1 MKNVHKERVFMYLF
15 QKIYKFMKIQI
26 LIYFIFNIIICICIT
41 YYLFIFCIIYK
52 KSQLSLLSNY
62 FLGVVESLIKSFG
75 VSLIVCIIR
84 FISLKIKNKI
94 LYRTSVY
101 LDKYF

>member
-1 MKNVHKERVFMYLF
+1 ML
-15 QKIYKFMKIQI
+15 
-26 LIYFIFNIIICICIT
+26 LCLGIT

-84 FISLKIKNKI
+84 FISLKFKSKR
-94 LYRTSVY
+94 LYRTSIY